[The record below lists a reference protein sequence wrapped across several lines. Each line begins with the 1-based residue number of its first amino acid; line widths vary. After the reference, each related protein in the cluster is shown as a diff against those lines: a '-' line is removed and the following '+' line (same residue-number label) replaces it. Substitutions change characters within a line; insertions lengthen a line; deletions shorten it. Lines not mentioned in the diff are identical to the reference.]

1 MSSIEEMMKKYPNP
15 AYELEK
21 ELEDI
26 EASDISNIK
35 KMELALEA
43 KENYKKNHTHMNT
56 KYCCSY
62 WGFGIDYFPLCAS
75 SL

>member
-1 MSSIEEMMKKYPNP
+1 VGNIEEMMKKYPNP

-35 KMELALEA
+35 KMELALDA
-43 KENYKKNHTHMNT
+43 KKNHHQ
-56 KYCCSY
+56 SQ
-62 WGFGIDYFPLCAS
+62 S